1 MTLGVEFQGY
11 AHDSNND
18 LAVVIISTRW
28 LPRVYL
34 FERIVR
40 EIGFIVFRVVESY
53 QDDSLRV

>member
-1 MTLGVEFQGY
+1 MTLGVEFQRY

-40 EIGFIVFRVVESY
+40 EIGFIVFRVVES
-53 QDDSLRV
+53 